1 MESRSFSIFRHLR
14 CSVLT
19 AHAGAPPPKIAAEY
33 DRRVDANKWANRPRF
48 SRGIGSR
55 SHLLIHRPSFIAK
68 RLGALLVSGVLVT
81 IVAPVLADESGSVIT
96 AAAPTSETTTTTTT
110 TSETSTVTESPTPTE
125 SATASASP
133 SVSNSNSSDTQTA
146 SASPSPKP
154 PAAIA
159 SQGMRIDLTSV
170 LAVDPRALSRV
181 LPAINLSG
189 PQYLLACLNS
199 SSLIFDIQQK
209 NVPDSIS
216 GGELLLIGDYSQ
228 TMMISGATPQVEA
241 LINSYNGLR
250 MVSLRGAIS
259 SASATFSF
267 IAVSRPVLSTS
278 ICAQSV
284 NTRAL
289 SFRPLGL
296 GMDLLKN
303 SVILKK
309 Q

>member
-1 MESRSFSIFRHLR
+1 MESRSFSILRHLP

-19 AHAGAPPPKIAAEY
+19 APASATSSKIPAEY
-33 DRRVDANKWANRPRF
+33 ALPVDANKWANRPRF
-48 SRGIGSR
+48 SGGIGSR
-55 SHLLIHRPSFIAK
+55 SHLLVHRPSFIAK
-68 RLGALLVSGVLVT
+68 RIGALLVAALLVT
-81 IVAPVLADESGSVIT
+81 IVAPVLADENNSNFASEQPSSDTST
-96 AAAPTSETTTTTTT
+96 AVSP
-110 TSETSTVTESPTPTE
+110 SETSTASQSPSPIE

-133 SVSNSNSSDTQTA
+133 RTLTPSPSDSQTA
-146 SASPSPKP
+146 GASPTPRP

-159 SQGMRIDLTSV
+159 SQGMRVDLPSV

-199 SSLIFDIQQK
+199 STLIFDILQK

-216 GGELLLIGDYSQ
+216 GEEILLSGDFSQ
-228 TMMISGATPQVEA
+228 RMMISATTPQVEA
-241 LINSYNGLR
+241 LINSSNGLR

-267 IAVSRPVLSTS
+267 VAVSQPVLSAS
-278 ICAQSV
+278 ICGESK

-309 Q
+309 